1 MKIKGFTLIETLM
14 AMAILASGLLL
25 LTNTWSS
32 SGLRMRKTQLNNE
45 MAALLERKMTEV
57 RIEYEGKS
65 LESIPEEK
73 ADDFG
78 SDFPK
83 YSWKIISKDFQ
94 APDFAST
101 MTSQD
106 GGADQMS
113 MMVMQVFGKYLSD
126 SIKEVKVSVLYQ
138 EGKKNLEVSATT
150 YFINYDKEFSL
161 PGGVP
166 GAPANESG
174 GGQ

>member
-1 MKIKGFTLIETLM
+1 M

-32 SGLRMRKTQLNNE
+32 SGLFLRKTQLNNE
-45 MAALLERKMTEV
+45 MSALLERKLTEI

-73 ADDFG
+73 SDDFG
-78 SDFPK
+78 SDYPK
-83 YSWKIISKDFQ
+83 FSWKLISKEFQ
-94 APDFAST
+94 APDFASA

-126 SIKEVKVSVLYQ
+126 SVKEVKISVVHK
-138 EGKKNLEVSATT
+138 EGKKTLEVSATT

-161 PGGVP
+161 PGGIP
-166 GAPANESG
+166 GAPGADTG
-174 GGQ
+174 GSQ